1 MVRYVKQ
8 CNVKGIETITLLCAT
23 NAPHTIVV
31 GELGILFQQLMNK
44 THRTVSGWDGYRFL
58 RAE

>member
-44 THRTVSGWDGYRFL
+44 THRTVSG
-58 RAE
+58 